1 MKKRFNEKKNFNIL
15 RSNRRENRHENQRE
29 NRRLNLRSAWRLAL
43 SALLIA
49 SLFGA
54 AACSSGG
61 GATVDAGADKI
72 VTAGGGDPQNY
83 GAEFVL
89 YSTLGKLSSLNTF
102 EEVCVGKTHAKKGVI
117 NYVQNISSRNVKN
130 GDEFYFESDSTSALV
145 TSMHRAFEKNG
156 KVAFIDGNRGDIICS
171 DSENYKNVYGVL
183 PSKLLCGLVL
193 NESTVVSG
201 KLDKQAS
208 RAGASVYVYEVDKV
222 SGTPLCALQ
231 SREFGGL
238 TALPEYTENPIL
250 TLTVGSDFLPL
261 SLKITQKYD
270 ISVAV
275 LGKMFCEQELN
286 CEFSK
291 FNEAVEIPYA
301 EEYNEALGSVP
312 TVINPI
318 TGKPADE
325 NLQAVT
331 NAALASDING
341 GVLFSG
347 EAVYNEVK
355 IPLKIHIKA
364 DLNAFL
370 NGTATANS
378 FEAALSVLPS
388 TGALE
393 AFYKDGKIYVNVAG
407 TKYYFPSSLLNGSA
421 GGAAGSA
428 GSAAGSEGGAA
439 GSSAGGASGSSS
451 ALGDALDLL
460 SYFKIEKSAQDD
472 RVYTLTLTSEAS
484 SLITA
489 ALRQGGVLGE
499 GEDFSAVIELYVA
512 GGRIGTASARLVLGK
527 NVAALELAVS
537 DKRLVLP
544 SDLGEYAAFGRRDY
558 AVSASAFGFDLSGTA
573 AVSFDPLAKNGCVEF
588 YSRLKIVNQKVSVY
602 EFLNLLGVNAG
613 DKLCA
618 DDDIDGLEFVIE
630 NGKAY
635 ALLYSGSRFVCG
647 GEVSGFGDFVN
658 NLQLEELIKNPQ
670 FTELCGFGEKLEG
683 VTFDYVE
690 AENCDF
696 GELTFKISVS
706 NRGDFGGEDGEDT
719 DGGEDCGGNPDG
731 EKIVTDVFAFVLKGL
746 PRSEGSAIPQESKN
760 ILQTLRY
767 KND

>member
-1 MKKRFNEKKNFNIL
+1 MKKRFNEKKIFIF
-15 RSNRRENRHENQRE
+15 
-29 NRRLNLRSAWRLAL
+29 WRLVL
-43 SALLIA
+43 SVLLVA

-54 AACSSGG
+54 AACSSEGG
-61 GATVDAGADKI
+61 FTVEAGADKI

-83 GAEFVL
+83 GAEYVL

-102 EEVCVGKTHAKKGVI
+102 EEVCVGETRAKKGVI
-117 NYVQNISSRNVKN
+117 NYVQKISSRSLKNVN
-130 GDEFYFESDSTSALV
+130 EFYFESDSTSALV

-193 NESTVVSG
+193 NESTVLSG

-208 RAGASVYVYEVDKV
+208 DEGASVYVYEVDKV

-250 TLTVGSDFLPL
+250 TLTVSNDFVPL
-261 SLKITQKYD
+261 SLKITQKYN
-270 ISVAV
+270 ISVAI
-275 LGKMFCEQELN
+275 LGKTFCEQELN
-286 CEFSK
+286 YEFSK
-291 FNEAVEIPYA
+291 FNEAVEIPYV
-301 EEYNEALGSVP
+301 EEYNAALGSEP
-312 TVINPI
+312 TLINPI

-325 NLQAVT
+325 NLQTVA

-355 IPLKIHIKA
+355 IPVKIHIKA

-378 FEAALSVLPS
+378 LEAALSVLPS

-393 AFYKDGKIYVNVAG
+393 AFYKGGKIYVNVAG
-407 TKYYFPSSLLNGSA
+407 AKYYFPSSLLNGSA
-421 GGAAGSA
+421 GG
-428 GSAAGSEGGAA
+428 SAAGGTGGAF
-439 GSSAGGASGSSS
+439 GSSASGSSG
-451 ALGDALDLL
+451 ALGNALDLL

-472 RVYTLTLTSEAS
+472 RVYTLTLTREAS

-512 GGRIGTASARLVLGK
+512 GGRIGTASAQLVLGK
-527 NVAALELAVS
+527 KVAALELAVS

-573 AVSFDPLAKNGCVEF
+573 ALSFDPLAKNGCVEF
-588 YSRLKIVNQKVSVY
+588 YSRLTIVNQKVSVY
-602 EFLNLLGVNAG
+602 EFLNLIGANAG
-613 DKLCA
+613 DKLCS
-618 DDDIDGLEFVIE
+618 DDDIDGLELVVE
-630 NGKAY
+630 NGKVY
-635 ALLYSGSRFVCG
+635 ALLYSGSRFTCG
-647 GEVSGFGDFVN
+647 GEVSDYGDFVK

-670 FTELCGFGEKLEG
+670 FTALCGFGKKLEG
-683 VTFDYVE
+683 VTLDYVK
-690 AENCDF
+690 AENYDF
-696 GELTFKISVS
+696 GELTFKISVG
-706 NRGDFGGEDGEDT
+706 NRENSGDEDSEDA
-719 DGGEDCGGNPDG
+719 DGGDLDG

-746 PRSEGSAIPQESKN
+746 PRSEGSAIPQDCKR
-760 ILQTLRY
+760 ILRALRY